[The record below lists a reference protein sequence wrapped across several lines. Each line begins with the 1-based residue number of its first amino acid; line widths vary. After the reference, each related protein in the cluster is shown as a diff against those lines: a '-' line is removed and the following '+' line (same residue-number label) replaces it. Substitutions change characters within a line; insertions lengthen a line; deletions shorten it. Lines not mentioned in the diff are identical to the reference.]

1 VTIHCAVDIKPLD
14 VLKRAGQL
22 VREVRLR
29 LSAALVI
36 LAGLG
41 NRVCDAVDF
50 DGAVVGEACMLTGR
64 TASRGLAAVI
74 VLLP

>member
-1 VTIHCAVDIKPLD
+1 MM
-14 VLKRAGQL
+14 QL
-22 VREVRLR
+22 CHQASSATLRLR
-29 LSAALVI
+29 LSAPVT

-41 NRVCDAVDF
+41 NCVCDAAEF

-74 VLLP
+74 VLLA